1 MLMIMLFTLQENN
14 LTLLNQ
20 IFNLASRF
28 CKNGKDIILNPGKS
42 RYMLLGGYHQ
52 INYLNM
58 NNTEIE
64 ISGNERLLGVI
75 LDNDLKF
82 DAHIKSLCRN
92 AVGKLSALSQ
102 IIKYFTDDQKHP
114 LVNFGV
120 KSQSNY
126 CHLIQMFSS
135 TTLTYLLNHI
145 QELEVRLF
153 YE

>member
-1 MLMIMLFTLQENN
+1 
-14 LTLLNQ
+14 
-20 IFNLASRF
+20 
-28 CKNGKDIILNPGKS
+28 
-42 RYMLLGGYHQ
+42 MLLGGYHQ

-58 NNTEIE
+58 NSTEIE

-126 CHLIQMFSS
+126 CHLI
-135 TTLTYLLNHI
+135 
-145 QELEVRLF
+145 
-153 YE
+153 